1 MTAPSVA
8 GSRTCV
14 ACGEQVV
21 PTRAI
26 RFRKAGLEIAR
37 CSSCGLMFRATLPTE
52 AELAEIYDSSYF
64 FSAVRDTGGQGY
76 DDYLADA
83 DLHRGVAQK
92 RLALLAHFVSPGLLL
107 DVGAAAGFF
116 VAEAVAAGWDA
127 RGIDISAGMVE
138 WGREHLGVL
147 LERQSL
153 AALDAQPGT
162 FDAVVMWDYLEHA
175 LDPAIDLARAHE
187 LLRPNGVVALSTGDA
202 GSPAAKLS
210 GSRWHLLTP
219 RHHNYF
225 FTVPSLRRLL
235 GRLGFEVVY
244 ARHPG
249 VRYSGRYLAY
259 KLRTVLDA
267 ALVRRAADAVANS
280 RLGALRVPVNLG
292 DIVTVVARKRA

>member
-1 MTAPSVA
+1 VTAPSVA

-64 FSAVRDTGGQGY
+64 FS
-76 DDYLADA
+76 
-83 DLHRGVAQK
+83 VAQK